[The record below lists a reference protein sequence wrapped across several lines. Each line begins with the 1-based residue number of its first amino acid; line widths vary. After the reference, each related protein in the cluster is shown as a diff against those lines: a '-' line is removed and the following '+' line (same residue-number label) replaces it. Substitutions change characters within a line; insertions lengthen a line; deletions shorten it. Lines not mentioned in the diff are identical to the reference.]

1 MRWRG
6 GRFAQRRGGRAKP
19 QASCKPLFAIAR
31 IFVPSPWPL
40 PPDPFLMRLLSYNM
54 HKGIGGRDR
63 RYRLERILD
72 VIETENP
79 DLICLQEVDRHVGR
93 SKFDDQPRMLAEYF
107 KSAGYLFQPNV
118 HLRSGAYGN
127 LLLSRWKLQSR
138 HQISLRLNR
147 KKPRGGQLAVVE
159 TPEGPLHLI
168 NLHLGLNERERHW
181 QIEHLLGHHLF
192 QESAHLPTLIVGD
205 TNDWRNTLADGLLG
219 LRGFR
224 LATSPISRFRSFPA
238 WLPLGSLDKLF
249 VRGAVRVRQARFI
262 RSRLAR
268 SASDH
273 LPLVVDLHLRGE
285 AEG

>member
-1 MRWRG
+1 
-6 GRFAQRRGGRAKP
+6 
-19 QASCKPLFAIAR
+19 
-31 IFVPSPWPL
+31 
-40 PPDPFLMRLLSYNM
+40 MRLLSYNI

-63 RYRLERILD
+63 RYRLARILD

-79 DLICLQEVDRHVGR
+79 DLICLQEVDRHVAR

-107 KSAGYLFQPNV
+107 KSAGHLFQPNV
-118 HLRSGAYGN
+118 HLRTGAYGN
-127 LLLSRWKLQSR
+127 LLLSRWKLHSH

-159 TPEGPLHLI
+159 TPEGPLHLV
-168 NLHLGLNERERHW
+168 NVHLGLNERERHW

-192 QESAHLPTLIVGD
+192 QESADLPTLIVGD
-205 TNDWRNTLADGLLG
+205 MNDWRNTLAGGLLG
-219 LRGFR
+219 LSGFR

-249 VRGAVRVRQARFI
+249 VRGTVRVRHARFI
-262 RSRLAR
+262 RTRLAR

-273 LPLVVDLHLRGE
+273 LPLVVDLHLGRE
-285 AEG
+285 TEG